1 LGQRSRKRGQRQPP
15 PAKPAATAA
24 TKPDPGDSRQRISEA
39 RRASAS
45 PETFTERYRN
55 RSEEKNAAVRAT
67 LTPLEPG
74 EHPWPLLVGIAL
86 TGIAG
91 GVQLILY
98 LIGTKVNGK
107 PVPAS
112 SLLLFVVLLVCAIGM
127 WRLWYQAVLAFMVL
141 LAIIICLF
149 ALLLVE
155 ASNILGLVVG
165 LIVVLGGGYL
175 FWKLV
180 RVLGRLQMPVRPGA
194 DR

>member
-15 PAKPAATAA
+15 AAKPVVQQA
-24 TKPDPGDSRQRISEA
+24 TKPPPGDSRQRISEA
-39 RRASAS
+39 RRASDA
-45 PETFTERYRN
+45 PFTERYRN

-180 RVLGRLQMPVRPGA
+180 RVLGRLQMPAR
-194 DR
+194 R